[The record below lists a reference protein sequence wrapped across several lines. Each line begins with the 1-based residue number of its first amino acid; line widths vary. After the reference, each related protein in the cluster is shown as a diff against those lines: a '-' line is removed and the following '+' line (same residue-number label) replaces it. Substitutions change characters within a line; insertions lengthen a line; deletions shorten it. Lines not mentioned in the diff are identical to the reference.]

1 MTKIA
6 TEVNCATKNCVLP
19 FTVTVIISSAINPSA
34 RGMAECEVNLKK
46 NHDQEIC
53 CSEFH

>member
-1 MTKIA
+1 MG
-6 TEVNCATKNCVLP
+6 
-19 FTVTVIISSAINPSA
+19 VTVIISSAINPSA

-46 NHDQEIC
+46 EKKNKYKENC